1 ETRFPSARKLRA
13 AGPYHWGRIACRIP
27 QAKATCDTRWKTSSA
42 VLLEAFAAELPSAEC
57 AATSAP
63 FAAAV
68 ANREQLP
75 DQIPLARE
83 DVHFP
88 RGSQIHPLVRPCFA
102 DAFEVAGHREWQE
115 RTTAEPLWEVRASC
129 CLQAKK
135 GGQFG
140 DDPEVESRVNQSLW
154 IR

>member
-27 QAKATCDTRWKTSSA
+27 QAKATCDTRWKTWSV

-75 DQIPLARE
+75 DQIPLAPE
-83 DVHFP
+83 DVHS
-88 RGSQIHPLVRPCFA
+88 REGHKI
-102 DAFEVAGHREWQE
+102 AFWCGPV
-115 RTTAEPLWEVRASC
+115 
-129 CLQAKK
+129 LQMHLRLLGIENGRKEQQQN
-135 GGQFG
+135 QFG
-140 DDPEVESRVNQSLW
+140 KSALHVASRRRRVASLEM
-154 IR
+154 I